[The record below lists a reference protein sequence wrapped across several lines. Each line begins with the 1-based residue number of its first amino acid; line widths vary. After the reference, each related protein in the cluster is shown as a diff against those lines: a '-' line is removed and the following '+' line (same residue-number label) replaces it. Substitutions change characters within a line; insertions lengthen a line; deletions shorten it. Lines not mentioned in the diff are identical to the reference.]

1 MVLGEEE
8 GLEYEVCVDGICL
21 EHFSEFKYSGC
32 VLDESECSR
41 KVSSVRRVAG
51 ARNLQLQ
58 CAMVLHE
65 SLLVPVLTY
74 EGRRRGLGLGLYS
87 STSSEVCY
95 VSGD

>member
-1 MVLGEEE
+1 MMIERFAE
-8 GLEYEVCVDGICL
+8 ICEIRNL
-21 EHFSEFKYSGC
+21 KVNGYKST
-32 VLDESECSR
+32 
-41 KVSSVRRVAG
+41 VSSVRRVAG

-95 VSGD
+95 VSGDWIKSRIKG